1 MAWHFRLGYVVL
13 TLLLFRLVWGFM
25 GGHWSRFSAF
35 VVGPRTLWRYIRGP
49 SDHRMSV
56 GHNPLGSLSVI
67 ALLGFALLQVA
78 AGLFSDDEIASSGPL
93 AKTVS
98 SGLVGFATYY
108 HTKVGKVILI
118 VLVQLHIAAII
129 YYRVRYKENLVVPM
143 VSGDKELKDPTVSA
157 RDDMRSRLK
166 ALVVLV
172 ICSGLV
178 LGLVQWADRIH

>member
-1 MAWHFRLGYVVL
+1 
-13 TLLLFRLVWGFM
+13 
-25 GGHWSRFSAF
+25 
-35 VVGPRTLWRYIRGP
+35 
-49 SDHRMSV
+49 MSV